1 MREEDRCIKC
11 STTGV
16 NYYVNNLKPFETNS
30 GSVFSTGGRDKG
42 LYAVYSYGFHFPMY
56 VYDTAS
62 KQWFGN
68 HDKYSNTTS
77 SHQNYAQ
84 PSAETHWMGT
94 HDMKLLTAAGSLA
107 GRCANRMKGEAA

>member
-1 MREEDRCIKC
+1 MKLSNKE
-11 STTGV
+11 V
-16 NYYVNNLKPFETNS
+16 NYYVNNLKSFETNS
-30 GSVFSTGGRDKG
+30 GSIFSDGGRDKG

-77 SHQNYAQ
+77 SHQSYAQ
-84 PSAETHWMGT
+84 PSAKIHWIGT
-94 HDMKLLTAAGSLA
+94 REMKLLTAAGSLTV
-107 GRCANRMKGEAA
+107 RCANRMKGEAA

>member
-1 MREEDRCIKC
+1 MGKLSNKEV
-11 STTGV
+11 SS
-16 NYYVNNLKPFETNS
+16 YVNNLKPFETNS
-30 GSVFSTGGRDKG
+30 GSIFSDGGRDKG

-77 SHQNYAQ
+77 RHQNCAQ
-84 PSAETHWMGT
+84 PSAKIHWMGT

-107 GRCANRMKGEAA
+107 RRCANRMKGEAA

>member
-1 MREEDRCIKC
+1 MGKL
-11 STTGV
+11 SNQQV
-16 NYYVNNLKPFETNS
+16 NSYVNNLKPFETNS
-30 GSVFSTGGRDKG
+30 SSMFSTGGRDTG

-68 HDKYSNTTS
+68 HDKYSRTTS
-77 SHQNYAQ
+77 AHQSYAQ
-84 PSAETHWMGT
+84 PRAKIHWMDT